1 MGNPSVRDR
10 REASGNVTY
19 GGTRLPRRNRKGGDG
34 HSPPN
39 GVARPDSIPTSARY
53 VPWEPEAGDC
63 LGHPVHFKRIAVVA
77 RINHCIVAIPYID
90 R

>member
-1 MGNPSVRDR
+1 
-10 REASGNVTY
+10 VTY

-53 VPWEPEAGDC
+53 VPWEPEVGDC
-63 LGHPVHFKRIAVVA
+63 LRRPGARGEIPRAYSASLAPVRVLRTA
-77 RINHCIVAIPYID
+77 
-90 R
+90 

>member
-1 MGNPSVRDR
+1 
-10 REASGNVTY
+10 VTY

-39 GVARPDSIPTSARY
+39 GIARPNSIPTSARY

-63 LGHPVHFKRIAVVA
+63 LRPPGA
-77 RINHCIVAIPYID
+77 RGEIPRAYSAA
-90 R
+90 